1 MRAMERVESL
11 RARLVGRLPTWDSR
25 RERLLGWWGPLT
37 FAVLGGILRF
47 WRLDRPHQLV
57 FDETYYVKQGW
68 SMIRYGVEMKPTLP
82 V

>member
-37 FAVLGGILRF
+37 FAVLGGIALI
-47 WRLDRPHQLV
+47 V
-57 FDETYYVKQGW
+57 V
-68 SMIRYGVEMKPTLP
+68 GVVEHKHNE
-82 V
+82 